1 MRHANSRRAD
11 CESLASQREKI
22 HCIAFEFRIRIPYS
36 SSTPRESGVSWEDA
50 MLTVSRRSLLKSA
63 VGATAAGA
71 LLKSPAVLA
80 QAAPLKLKFGNDL
93 PATHSVNVRL
103 KEAID
108 AITAETK
115 GQVAISLFPNN
126 QLGSDTDMMAQLRSG
141 ALELATMPGTVMSTL
156 IPTASL
162 TGVGFAFTNYDNVWS
177 AMDGDVGKFVRGNI
191 EKTGLVPF
199 EAVWDNGFR
208 QITSS
213 TRPIKTPEDLANF
226 KIRVPVVPLWVS
238 MFSALGAAPVS
249 IPLNEAYS
257 ALQTKIA
264 DGQENPLALIESA
277 KFYEVQKFCSLTNHA
292 WDGFWLIS
300 SGRVWKTVP
309 KDVQAVLQK
318 HFNAAAKKQRDDI
331 VKANAEYQK
340 LLESKGLTFNTTQA
354 DAFQAALAKTSFYK
368 DAKAKFGDEA
378 WSLLQKYAGNIG

>member
-1 MRHANSRRAD
+1 MRNFTGRD
-11 CESLASQREKI
+11 
-22 HCIAFEFRIRIPYS
+22 
-36 SSTPRESGVSWEDA
+36 V
-50 MLTVSRRSLLKSA
+50 MLTVSRRSLLKSS
-63 VGATAAGA
+63 VGLVAAGS

-103 KEAID
+103 KEAIE
-108 AITAETK
+108 AIGAETK
-115 GQVAISLFPNN
+115 GQLAISLFPNN

-162 TGVGFAFTNYDNVWS
+162 TGVGFAFTSYDKVWA
-177 AMDGDVGKFVRGNI
+177 AMDGEVGNFIRRNI
-191 EKTGLVPF
+191 EKVGLVPF
-199 EAVWDNGFR
+199 EAMWDNGFR

-213 TRPIKTPEDLANF
+213 TRPINTPDDLKNF
-226 KIRVPVVPLWVS
+226 KIRVPVVPLWVAL
-238 MFSALGAAPVS
+238 FSALGAAPVS

-292 WDGFWLIS
+292 WDGFWLLS
-300 SGRVWKTVP
+300 RGRIWKTIP
-309 KDVQAVLQK
+309 QNVQQVMQT

-340 LLESKGLTFNTTQA
+340 ALEGKGMTFNTT
-354 DAFQAALAKTSFYK
+354 DPNVFQAALAKTSFYK
-368 DAKAKFGDEA
+368 DAKAKFGNDA
-378 WSLLQKYAGNIG
+378 WALLQKYAGNIG

>member
-1 MRHANSRRAD
+1 
-11 CESLASQREKI
+11 
-22 HCIAFEFRIRIPYS
+22 
-36 SSTPRESGVSWEDA
+36 
-50 MLTVSRRSLLKSA
+50 MLTVSRLTLLRST
-63 VGATAAGA
+63 VGVAAA
-71 LLKSPAVLA
+71 ASLLKSPAVLA

-103 KEAID
+103 KEAIE

-115 GQVAISLFPNN
+115 GQVAINLFPNN
-126 QLGSDTDMMAQLRSG
+126 QLGSDTDMMTQLRSG

-162 TGVGFAFTNYDNVWS
+162 TGVGFAFTNYDKVWA
-177 AMDGDVGKFVRGNI
+177 AMDGEVGKFIRGNI
-191 EKTGLVPF
+191 EKVGLTPF

-226 KIRVPVVPLWVS
+226 KIRVPVVPLWVAI
-238 MFSALGAAPVS
+238 FSAFGAAPVS

-277 KFYEVQKFCSLTNHA
+277 KFYEVQKYCSLTNHS

-300 SGRVWKTVP
+300 SGKVWRTIP
-309 KDVQAVLQK
+309 KDVQEVLQK

-331 VKANAEYQK
+331 VKANADYQK
-340 LLESKGLTFNTTQA
+340 ELESKGLTFNTTNA
-354 DAFQAALAKTSFYK
+354 EAFQAVLAKTSFYK

-378 WSLLQKYAGNIG
+378 WALLQKYAGNIG

>member
-1 MRHANSRRAD
+1 
-11 CESLASQREKI
+11 
-22 HCIAFEFRIRIPYS
+22 
-36 SSTPRESGVSWEDA
+36 

-63 VGATAAGA
+63 AGVVAAGS
-71 LLKSPAVLA
+71 LLRSPAVLA

-93 PATHSVNVRL
+93 PATHTVNVRL

-126 QLGSDTDMMAQLRSG
+126 QLGSDTDMITQLRSG
-141 ALELATMPGTVMSTL
+141 ALEIATMPGTVMSTL

-162 TGVGFAFTNYDNVWS
+162 TGVGFAFTSYDKVWA
-177 AMDGDVGKFVRGNI
+177 AMDGEVGKFIRGNI
-191 EKTGLVPF
+191 EKVGLFPF
-199 EAVWDNGFR
+199 EAMWDNGFR
-208 QITSS
+208 QITTS
-213 TRPIKTPEDLANF
+213 TKPIKTPEDLANF

-277 KFYEVQKFCSLTNHA
+277 KFYEVQKYCSLTNHA

-300 SGRVWKTVP
+300 SGRIWKTVP
-309 KDVQAVLQK
+309 KDVQELLQK

-331 VKANAEYQK
+331 VKANADYQK
-340 LLESKGLTFNTTQA
+340 LLESKGLAFNATQA
-354 DAFQAALAKTSFYK
+354 DVFQAALAKTSFYK

-378 WSLLQKYAGNIG
+378 WALLQKYAGNIG